1 MGQGA
6 IAIGNSVGA
15 GYHKGE
21 LGIRMQGSGWG
32 LFNEEGLDVR
42 WGRVVEGTV
51 REDEDLVGLYVHTK
65 PRVTG

>member
-1 MGQGA
+1 MLERGT
-6 IAIGNSVGA
+6 IKVSLESECRDLVGV
-15 GYHKGE
+15 
-21 LGIRMQGSGWG
+21 